1 MKNVKMRFPLM
12 LTGALVLGLVYSTSC
27 NKNSDPGLPPIG
39 GYNNSNE
46 VAAAYNVAHWT
57 FDGTNNETKSNIVP
71 SASVGASFVTGVK
84 GQALSLNNGY
94 ILYPVFSPLSNAN
107 ALNNASIS
115 AWVKV
120 SNNGVAPTC
129 FVAITQSTTAQTDWN
144 TGPFMMMAE
153 NGKPTTVDDTL
164 VLKGVFS
171 TWVGGARL
179 GGDNINDYGVRETD
193 FKTVKTGGTWV
204 HVVVRYDGST
214 SNIDIFANGIRV
226 SNNNFRHRT
235 RNSGGTDVDMGP
247 IVTVPP
253 VQAVIGAFPNAASGF
268 ANSPTQSWQK
278 YMTGSIDEVRVY
290 TKALSDDEI
299 TALYNLE
306 KAGR

>member
-12 LTGALVLGLVYSTSC
+12 FTGALLIGMVYSTSC
-27 NKNSDPGLPPIG
+27 SKNEDAALPPIG

-46 VAAAYNVAHWT
+46 VAAANSVAHWT
-57 FDGTNNETKSNIVP
+57 FDGTNNETM
-71 SASVGASFVTGVK
+71 ASLAPTTAVGASFTTGVK
-84 GQALSLNNGY
+84 GQALQLTNGY
-94 ILYPVFSPLSNAN
+94 ILYPALTALANAN
-107 ALNNASIS
+107 ALNSASIS
-115 AWVKV
+115 GWVKT

-129 FVAITQSTTAQTDWN
+129 FVALSQTTTAQTDWN
-144 TGPFMMMAE
+144 TGPLLMMSE

-164 VLKGVFS
+164 VLKGVFA
-171 TWVGGARL
+171 TWISGAVKQ
-179 GGDNINDYGVRETD
+179 GDNINDFGVRETD

-204 HVVVRYDGST
+204 HVVVRYDGT
-214 SNIDIFANGIRV
+214 GSNIDIFANGIRV

-235 RNSGGTDVDMGP
+235 NGAVDMGP
-247 IVTVPP
+247 IVTTTP

-268 ANSPTQSWQK
+268 PNSVTQSWQK

-290 TKALSDDEI
+290 TKALTDDEI
-299 TALYNLE
+299 KALYDLE